1 VLNMLI
7 RLALAGFLL
16 AHAAIHVAF
25 LAPAPAATAGGPTWP
40 FTTTNSWLLSRLGIA
55 PEAAHLVAMALV
67 AVTIA
72 GFALA
77 ALSAIGILPAS
88 MWLPAIAIG
97 AASSIGLLI
106 AFFHPWLV
114 LGIGIDLVLV
124 WVTVVTGWTPVSTA
138 PQV

>member
-1 VLNMLI
+1 MLI

-25 LAPAPAATAGGPTWP
+25 LAPAPPATANGPTWP
-40 FTTTNSWLLSRLGIA
+40 FTTTDSWLLGRLGIA

-67 AVTIA
+67 VTTIA

-77 ALSAIGILPAS
+77 ALSAVGLLPVS
-88 MWLPAIAIG
+88 LWLPAIAIG

-114 LGIGIDLVLV
+114 LGIGIDLVLL
-124 WVTVVTGWTPVSTA
+124 WASVVVDWTPATTG
-138 PQV
+138 PEL